1 MWVTYAS
8 GACKWLGWQ
17 TERLQLQLQLQL
29 RVRLSAVATHWELRP
44 LDLSCRACHIVSK
57 HRKIRGATVA
67 VFWSFPFACALLC
80 LFVTRAETKFSSIY
94 AIEEVLQRTLH
105 GDCFAYV
112 YFSCSSSFFLYFL
125 LWQPTNHNRF
135 VVNEKLIINPLA
147 ATSVRLICVEWLQLS
162 LGRIRSVIH

>member
-1 MWVTYAS
+1 MWVTYTS

-17 TERLQLQLQLQL
+17 TERLQLQL

-44 LDLSCRACHIVSK
+44 LDLSNPSGCRACHIVSK

-80 LFVTRAETKFSSIY
+80 
-94 AIEEVLQRTLH
+94 
-105 GDCFAYV
+105 FAYSWHAPKQN
-112 YFSCSSSFFLYFL
+112 FLRFMQLRKCFNGLCTEIALPTFTSPSPSSFAA

-135 VVNEKLIINPLA
+135 VVNAKLIINPLA